1 MRLFTRT
8 IWIDRPPAAVFDFF
22 TDFSQ
27 ASSWRQYVRTMTP
40 VEPGPIHPGSKIHV
54 TMDLSGEDYAF
65 DLEVLAIEPPR
76 VWRHRTNEADYT
88 GSIEY
93 RFEPETTGT
102 RVTMTMDVTPV
113 GWYGWL
119 GLPLVLLGRRTS
131 YRQQLPRL
139 KATLEGTRP

>member
-8 IWIDRPPAAVFDFF
+8 IWIDKPPEVVFDFF

-27 ASSWRQYVRTMTP
+27 AASWRQFVRSMAP
-40 VEPGPIHPGSKIHV
+40 LEPGPIRAGSKIQV
-54 TMDLSGEDYAF
+54 TMDIAGEDYRF
-65 DLEVLAIEPPR
+65 DLLVLAVERPHR
-76 VWRHRTNEADYT
+76 WRHRTNEVDYA
-88 GSIEY
+88 GFIEY
-93 RFEPETTGT
+93 RFDSEATGT